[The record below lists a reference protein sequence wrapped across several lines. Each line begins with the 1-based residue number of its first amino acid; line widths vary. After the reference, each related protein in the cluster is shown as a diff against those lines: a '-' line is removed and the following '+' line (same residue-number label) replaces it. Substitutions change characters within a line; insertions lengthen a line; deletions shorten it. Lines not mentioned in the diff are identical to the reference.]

1 MSGLPGW
8 PWWWK
13 TSLPV
18 QETQLQPPGRDPL
31 EEGTAT
37 RASVLAWRTA
47 WTEEPGGLQSMG
59 SPRVRQDWSDRT
71 HRCMFQVNREKPAP
85 RPRNLSPLP
94 HPLSSLFLYFLGSFR
109 ERIHVL
115 YCFTSSLFFSPK
127 HSFWKTTR
135 LSWLTAREMH
145 PHPTRGQVVCVPSVQ
160 PCPVLRD
167 PLDYSPPGIPSS
179 VHGILQ
185 TGILEWVSMPSS
197 RRSPQ
202 ARDWT
207 RVSVSRTGRWVLYR
221 QCLSATNRQR
231 ADSVSE
237 GSAGHGREGSGEN
250 QRPPQSVQTCPPTVL
265 VCLPYSFSL

>member
-1 MSGLPGW
+1 MGF
-8 PWWWK
+8 
-13 TSLPV
+13 
-18 QETQLQPPGRDPL
+18 
-31 EEGTAT
+31 
-37 RASVLAWRTA
+37 
-47 WTEEPGGLQSMG
+47 PGGLSGEKLACQSKRP
-59 SPRVRQDWSDRT
+59 SFNPRVENPWRRAPQPAPAFLPGEPRGQRSLVGSSPWGRQGSGRT
-71 HRCMFQVNREKPAP
+71 EVTAHRCMFQVNREKQQGRPAP

-135 LSWLTAREMH
+135 LSWLTAIEIH
-145 PHPTRGQVVCVPSVQ
+145 PHPTRGRVVCVPSLQ
-160 PCPVLRD
+160 PCPVLQD

-202 ARDWT
+202 ARD
-207 RVSVSRTGRWVLYR
+207 
-221 QCLSATNRQR
+221 
-231 ADSVSE
+231 
-237 GSAGHGREGSGEN
+237 
-250 QRPPQSVQTCPPTVL
+250 
-265 VCLPYSFSL
+265 